1 MYQFILNLIKYK
13 LLYETGYKDLIP
25 MAKALRVEAEGLN
38 RVWQKFCQVLACRDD
53 LIGTILANE
62 LRTLLDECPPHE
74 HQETINMIDKDL
86 PNVIFETPFT
96 DEYLIGSG
104 TIAQVYRAYHGGLK
118 RWVAVKVKHPNINN
132 EIDDAYKQYQSIS
145 NSFFF
150 PQNLIQCGQEFFTR
164 IYEQANFEHEY
175 IAGLKIRE
183 LFNTT
188 SFLPNIFLV
197 PKMIQ
202 WTDNILIMEY
212 EPGDL
217 NFMDITDDKL
227 RTQVGLIMIYIQV
240 ISIYHGVVHSDLHWG
255 NFSIRTDPL
264 QIVLYDFGW
273 VVDIS
278 KTDHEIRRKCA
289 KAFFDRDV
297 IGIFNFLM
305 ISTDQK
311 DYHLKSMIDIL
322 QTMDDRTHLATK
334 MKRLFLY
341 TQCQGV
347 PYNHDLLAILYA
359 CIQCEPLEKMISPLP
374 PTTEIHKH
382 LPYAEFAILNEIF

>member
-13 LLYETGYKDLIP
+13 VLYETGYKDLIP
-25 MAKALRVEAEGLN
+25 MAKALRIEAEGLN

-62 LRTLLDECPPHE
+62 LRTLLDDCPPHN
-74 HQETINMIDKDL
+74 HQDTIDIINEGL
-86 PNVIFETPFT
+86 PNTIFETPFT

-118 RWVAVKVKHPNINN
+118 RWVAVKVKHPKINE
-132 EIDDAYKQYQSIS
+132 EIDDAYKQYQTIA

-150 PQNLIQCGQEFFTR
+150 PQNLIRCGQEFFNR
-164 IYEQANFEHEY
+164 IYEQADFKHEY
-175 IAGLKIRE
+175 DAGCKIRD

-188 SFLPNIFLV
+188 TSTPHIFVV
-197 PKMIQ
+197 PKMLK
-202 WTDNILIMEY
+202 WSSNILLMEY
-212 EPGDL
+212 EPADL
-217 NFMDITDDKL
+217 NFITITDHKL
-227 RTQVGLIMIYIQV
+227 RNQVGLIMIYIQV
-240 ISIYHGVVHSDLHWG
+240 ISIYHGIIHSDLHWG
-255 NFSIRTDPL
+255 NFAIRTDPL

-278 KTDHEIRRKCA
+278 KTEPETRHKCA

-297 IGIFNFLM
+297 IAIFNLL
-305 ISTDQK
+305 ITATDNR

-322 QTMDDRTHLATK
+322 ETMEPNAHLASK

-341 TQCQGV
+341 TQCQGI
-347 PYNHDLLAILYA
+347 PYNDDLLAILYA
-359 CIQCEPLEKMISPLP
+359 CIQCEPLEKLIAPLP
-374 PTTEIHKH
+374 PITKIHEY
-382 LPYAEFAILNEIF
+382 LPYAEFDILTTM